1 MRGFPVVSRVNGHPR
16 HGTMAANSSS
26 RSISALFENTATA
39 CASRDFLHVPQE
51 ACRDYAEGPITLTY
65 GEAQARV
72 DALAARLQ
80 AAGYGPGCRVALA
93 LDNRP
98 AFFLYFLALAKAGAG
113 IVPLNAAMSVPELA
127 YVLGH
132 ADVSLAVTHQ
142 GHAARLRSAL
152 PDTIPLAVAA
162 EEPGAFARAAG
173 PRVAGAGE
181 AALLY
186 TSGTTG
192 TPKGCI
198 LTDEYFHEIGR
209 LYTELGGY
217 CRFDGVGDRLAT
229 PLPVTHMN
237 ALACSFM
244 AMLMTGGCLI
254 QLDRFHPSTW
264 WQTIR
269 ASRATAFHYL
279 GVMPAMLLSAPATS
293 EDDVSATVRFAF
305 GAGVDPRHQAAFEAR
320 FGVPL
325 IEAWAMT
332 ETGAGAWIT
341 ANREPRHLGQRCFG
355 KPPRGLACR
364 IVDDRGIDVA
374 PETAGELLVRREG
387 PDPRRGFF
395 AGYYKDDS
403 ATSEAW
409 AGGWFHTGDIVRA
422 GADGCFFFVD
432 RAKNVVRRS
441 GENIAAVEVESAL
454 QTHGDVL
461 ACAVCAVADDVRGE
475 EVFAFVVLRPGV
487 PGSRDTAIRLQTH
500 CQRLLAYHK
509 APGHMAFRAELPQT
523 ASQKLAR
530 GQIKALAA
538 GAVRSAQAFDLK
550 HLKKRAVAGRAK
562 GYEDVVLVAPV
573 TVPYVRYS
581 IRNGHWFVA
590 QALARL
596 IQESGLDKADIDGLS
611 LGSFTLAPDT
621 SIGVTQHL
629 GVTPRWLDH
638 IPLGGACGIVALR
651 RALRAVQS
659 GDAEVVACIG
669 ADTNHVDSF
678 RQSLGSFSVFAR
690 DAVFPYGSGG
700 PNASFAFLTSYYMRS
715 YGATREDFGKIC
727 VAQRDNALRYP
738 HALFKKKLSLEEYL
752 NARLIADP
760 IRLFDCV
767 MPCAGAEGFLVM
779 ARRRAEAHGLPYV
792 RVRSTCE
799 RHNAFPDDPIQMRGG
814 WELEREHLYGA
825 AGIEPADV
833 DFVQTYDDYPVM
845 SVMQLEDLGF
855 CAKGEGAQFIR
866 RHTLSTDGSFPINT
880 SGGQLSVGQAGCAA
894 GFLGLVESIRQLT
907 GRNLAQ
913 PVADARFGI
922 AVGFGMITYDR
933 GLCSGAAVLSRAD
946 A

>member
-1 MRGFPVVSRVNGHPR
+1 VLPVTTP
-16 HGTMAANSSS
+16 
-26 RSISALFENTATA
+26 
-39 CASRDFLHVPQE
+39 LHVLNE
-51 ACRDYAEGPITLTY
+51 D
-65 GEAQARV
+65 
-72 DALAARLQ
+72 DA
-80 AAGYGPGCRVALA
+80 
-93 LDNRP
+93 
-98 AFFLYFLALAKAGAG
+98 
-113 IVPLNAAMSVPELA
+113 
-127 YVLGH
+127 
-132 ADVSLAVTHQ
+132 AVTQ
-142 GHAARLRSAL
+142 
-152 PDTIPLAVAA
+152 AV
-162 EEPGAFARAAG
+162 G
-173 PRVAGAGE
+173 PRVAGEGE

-198 LTDEYFHEIGR
+198 LTNEYFLEIGR
-209 LYTELGGY
+209 LYTGLGGY

-254 QLDRFHPSTW
+254 QLDRFHPTTW
-264 WQTIR
+264 WHSIR
-269 ASRATAFHYL
+269 TSRATAFHYL
-279 GVMPAMLLSAPATS
+279 GVMPAMLLSAPASS
-293 EDDVSATVRFAF
+293 EDNVAAAVRFAF
-305 GAGVDPRHQAAFEAR
+305 GAGVDPRHHAAFEAR

-355 KPPRGLACR
+355 KAPPGLAWR
-364 IVDDRGIDVA
+364 IVDDGGDDVA
-374 PETAGELLVRREG
+374 PGMTGELLVKRDG
-387 PDPRRGFF
+387 PDARRGFF
-395 AGYYKDDS
+395 AGYYKDNL
-403 ATSEAW
+403 ATLQAW
-409 AGGWFHTGDIVRA
+409 AGGWFHTGDLVRV
-422 GADGCFFFVD
+422 GEDGSFFFVD
-432 RAKNVVRRS
+432 RCKNVVRRS

-454 QTHGDVL
+454 KTQSDVL
-461 ACAVCAVADDVRGE
+461 ASAVCPVTDDIRGE
-475 EVFAFVVLRPGV
+475 EVFAFVVLRAEISP
-487 PGSRDTAIRLQTH
+487 SLDTAIRLQSH
-500 CQRLLAYHK
+500 CQRLLAYYK
-509 APGHMAFRAELPQT
+509 TPAYVAFRTELPRT

-530 GQIKALAA
+530 AEIKALAA
-538 GAVRSAQAFDLK
+538 GAVQSAQAFDLR
-550 HLKKRAVAGRAK
+550 HLKKRAAPARVASGNTRDYA
-562 GYEDVVLVAPV
+562 DVVLVAPV

-581 IRNGHWFVA
+581 VRNAHWFVA
-590 QALARL
+590 QALSRL
-596 IQESGLDKADIDGLS
+596 IKESGLDKADIDGLS

-621 SIGVTQHL
+621 AIGVTQHL
-629 GVTPRWLDH
+629 GVTVRWLDH
-638 IPLGGACGIVALR
+638 VPLGGACGVVAMR
-651 RALRAVQS
+651 RALRAVQA

-727 VAQRDNALRYP
+727 VAQRDNALGYP
-738 HALFKKKLSLEEYL
+738 HALFKRKLTLEEYL
-752 NARLIADP
+752 GARLIADP

-779 ARRRAEAHGLPYV
+779 TRQRAEALRLPYV

-799 RHNAFPDDPIQMRGG
+799 RHNAFPDDPIQSRGG
-814 WELEREHLYGA
+814 WVLDREHLYGA
-825 AGIEPADV
+825 AGVEPADI
-833 DFVQTYDDYPVM
+833 DFVETYDDYPVM
-845 SVMQLEDLGF
+845 SVIQLEDLGF
-855 CAKGEGAQFIR
+855 CRKGEGPEFIR
-866 RHTLSTDGSFPINT
+866 RHSFSTSGTFPINT

-907 GRNLAQ
+907 GRNLAH

-933 GLCSGAAVLSRAD
+933 GLCSGAAILSRAD